1 MVYYWISLGGNGIG
15 AIIFA
20 SAHCTFPPFLATHT
34 IAQFSGM
41 RSTIKNPHTITKPP
55 IFEHEIFYQN
65 QITTQIHR
73 IQNHKH
79 KFGPTKIHKHKST
92 LFDQCIQNHDQNKT
106 QIGPSYHWHHHLWL
120 ATIATQP
127 LSFTTL
133 YLYRFVWIG
142 AWRDPKHQIVSER
155 EWLILRIRV
164 TSFGSLDLEEGI
176 WVFLTWWHLSNS
188 HVGVMWLSI
197 PSIVTL
203 NLMLG
208 WEV

>member
-1 MVYYWISLGGNGIG
+1 MELERL
-15 AIIFA
+15 
-20 SAHCTFPPFLATHT
+20 FLPLHTALFHLFWPHTLSPNSQAWHPQSKTH
-34 IAQFSGM
+34 IPSQSHQFSTM
-41 RSTIKNPHTITKPP
+41 RSFVK
-55 IFEHEIFYQN
+55 N

-79 KFGPTKIHKHKST
+79 KYGPTKIHKHKST
-92 LFDQCIQNHDQNKT
+92 LSDHCIQNHDQNKT
-106 QIGPSYHWHHHLWL
+106 QIGPSYHPHHHLWL

-133 YLYRFVWIG
+133 HLYQFVWIG
-142 AWRDPKHQIVSER
+142 AWRDPKHQIVSQR

-197 PSIVTL
+197 LSIVTL
-203 NLMLG
+203 NIMLG